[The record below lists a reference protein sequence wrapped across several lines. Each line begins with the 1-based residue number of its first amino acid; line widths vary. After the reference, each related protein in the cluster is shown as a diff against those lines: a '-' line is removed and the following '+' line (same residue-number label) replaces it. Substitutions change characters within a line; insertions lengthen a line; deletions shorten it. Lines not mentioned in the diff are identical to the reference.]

1 MLVSFLRGFGD
12 AELILNKHL
21 TYQLLSCWFVPS
33 LNCVVKLIIRLLK
46 IRCWQVDSVLDFMFL
61 ATEPLFQHRY
71 PRVIRVNSSYELLK
85 TLNIL
90 IQVLSV
96 KVVLTSANNKHVFNC
111 FGLFVGE
118 LTRSTP
124 RDFFEFFLDDVD
136 FFVALLG
143 EFEVLLQV
151 PFFL

>member
-1 MLVSFLRGFGD
+1 
-12 AELILNKHL
+12 
-21 TYQLLSCWFVPS
+21 
-33 LNCVVKLIIRLLK
+33 
-46 IRCWQVDSVLDFMFL
+46 MFL